1 MVEGWSL
8 LKPLQQA
15 GGQVWEEPEVGI
27 EVGGEESAQPG
38 RQQAAGRDG
47 NRCSGWRMGTE
58 GNKLMPRKLGPTKA
72 HLLGQCSSP

>member
-1 MVEGWSL
+1 MEGGWSL

-15 GGQVWEEPEVGI
+15 RGQVWEEPEAGT

-47 NRCSGWRMGTE
+47 NRRRGWRMGTE
-58 GNKLMPRKLGPTKA
+58 GNKLVPRKLGPTKA
-72 HLLGQCSSP
+72 HLVGQCSSP